1 MSKKVHEVPHIPALS
16 RCEPVSPRNTRKSS
30 LKDTERK
37 RKKLEKM
44 RNSPKGDQKYL
55 KSFVSFR
62 VFREIR
68 VRTRLLPFASFFS
81 VLSAV
86 RSEPG
91 SVHTFRK
98 SKISIFFCLCVLF
111 CLVHTLTKRT
121 ISDIFKKSGEKFPV
135 PASLARLTLIENF
148 GFVMPSDV
156 FRERLCC
163 ARVILKNFL
172 AHRKKR
178 KKQKKQERGFL
189 CTTCLNRA
197 HWRKCSPVSFGEG
210 FSVL

>member
-81 VLSAV
+81 VCFCVSSAFSVV

-91 SVHTFRK
+91 SVRTFRK
-98 SKISIFFCLCVLF
+98 SLSFYCLHLCGCGKGTCVHSRAAHSFWYTVSGTQFGVSPFLEIRVGSFLGPPVVIFF
-111 CLVHTLTKRT
+111 
-121 ISDIFKKSGEKFPV
+121 KSCIIAV
-135 PASLARLTLIENF
+135 
-148 GFVMPSDV
+148 DV
-156 FRERLCC
+156 FSRMC
-163 ARVILKNFL
+163 
-172 AHRKKR
+172 
-178 KKQKKQERGFL
+178 
-189 CTTCLNRA
+189 
-197 HWRKCSPVSFGEG
+197 PVRSFDPVV
-210 FSVL
+210 SH